1 MNNKIN
7 VLKLKLLT
15 GISFIL
21 ILIPILLFV
30 LWNYC
35 FNSQSNQADRVK
47 MYNSYFPEFLNGRYT
62 ISLISLLLCFL
73 GIILSSIYFH
83 RRTSLLKFINI
94 IILVA
99 GILTMVLYLFSLM

>member
-1 MNNKIN
+1 MNNKIS
-7 VLKLKLLT
+7 VFKLKLLT

-62 ISLISLLLCFL
+62 MTLISLLASLL
-73 GIILSSIYFH
+73 GVILASIYFN
-83 RRTSLLKFINI
+83 RGTSLLKFTNVLVI
-94 IILVA
+94 VA
-99 GILTMVLYLFSLM
+99 GTLMMILSLFSLM